1 MSFSTVAPLRVSR
14 AFLPLVK
21 KSEKKNVIF
30 ISSVLASSQISYMMA
45 NQLNAYSV
53 AKAALNMFVYLYL
66 LEFSNLIIFAIYPG
80 SPASGV
86 LRSNTRVLPPLP
98 STLVCN
104 LSLWSL
110 PLRFLTS
117 MIVGWTQ
124 TDLGA
129 PLEEWM
135 SKYAPQVPHLTP
147 DAAGAGVIKISEALT
162 IEKTASFWHFDGT
175 NLPW

>member
-1 MSFSTVAPLRVSR
+1 MSRLARKWGASLKYEGVTTAAIHPGMQFVTM
-14 AFLPLVK
+14 
-21 KSEKKNVIF
+21 
-30 ISSVLASSQISYMMA
+30 VL
-45 NQLNAYSV
+45 
-53 AKAALNMFVYLYL
+53 
-66 LEFSNLIIFAIYPG
+66 
-80 SPASGV
+80 
-86 LRSNTRVLPPLP
+86 T
-98 STLVCN
+98 
-104 LSLWSL
+104 
-110 PLRFLTS
+110 LRFLTS

-162 IEKTASFWHFDGT
+162 IDKTASFWHFDGT

>member
-1 MSFSTVAPLRVSR
+1 MALTT
-14 AFLPLVK
+14 LP
-21 KSEKKNVIF
+21 
-30 ISSVLASSQISYMMA
+30 
-45 NQLNAYSV
+45 
-53 AKAALNMFVYLYL
+53 
-66 LEFSNLIIFAIYPG
+66 
-80 SPASGV
+80 
-86 LRSNTRVLPPLP
+86 
-98 STLVCN
+98 
-104 LSLWSL
+104 
-110 PLRFLTS
+110 FLTS
-117 MIVGWTQ
+117 MIIGWTQ